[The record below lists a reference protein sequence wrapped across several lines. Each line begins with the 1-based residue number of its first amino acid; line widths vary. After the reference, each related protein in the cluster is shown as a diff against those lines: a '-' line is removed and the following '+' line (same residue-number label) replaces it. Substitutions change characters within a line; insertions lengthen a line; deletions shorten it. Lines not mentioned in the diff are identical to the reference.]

1 MEIIFS
7 ALPNTALCTFI
18 KHTVF
23 NIVYLFV
30 YGIIKG
36 QAILTFCAWFK
47 GDHNISY
54 RRCSMY
60 VCMCMCFLFVCAVME
75 NPHVV
80 TFFFMNLGF
89 VYCSVYD
96 LNTLLFRV

>member
-1 MEIIFS
+1 
-7 ALPNTALCTFI
+7 
-18 KHTVF
+18 
-23 NIVYLFV
+23 
-30 YGIIKG
+30 
-36 QAILTFCAWFK
+36 
-47 GDHNISY
+47 
-54 RRCSMY
+54 MY

-96 LNTLLFRV
+96 LNTLLFRVQIVKLCVSCDAYPVYPRVMYIPYL